1 MGVRAD
7 QVVACYRKRM
17 QIEEACRD
25 LKDARFGVG
34 LSLSHTTQAER
45 FAILL
50 LIAALAQRCGSWVMP
65 R

>member
-1 MGVRAD
+1 
-7 QVVACYRKRM
+7 M
-17 QIEEACRD
+17 QIEEAFRD

-45 FAILL
+45 LAVLL
-50 LIAALAQRCGSWVMP
+50 LIAALAQLALWLGGQP